1 MKIGIS
7 RIYYGGGRRWF
18 TLRAACR
25 AHAKS
30 IIKTRWMSDGN
41 GLGDEW
47 PTERVERPPSS
58 TATPAQNRA
67 FSPWCWWCWQP
78 WRLRR

>member
-1 MKIGIS
+1 MKIGIA

-41 GLGDEW
+41 GLEDEW
-47 PTERVERPPSS
+47 PTERVERL
-58 TATPAQNRA
+58 ANRLEREHRRNTP
-67 FSPWCWWCWQP
+67 
-78 WRLRR
+78 